1 MTDITVTLTDA
12 QYKAM
17 QKITTDVEDWVINAA
32 ITRATLSIDEIV
44 KLYTNRALDEGVAIP
59 GTRDEIVTDAFARGW
74 VSILTDTPD
83 TLPGE

>member
-1 MTDITVTLTDA
+1 MDITVTLTDTE
-12 QYKAM
+12 YKGLQSVAADP
-17 QKITTDVEDWVINAA
+17 QEWVANAA
-32 ITRATLSIDEIV
+32 TNRARIAVDDIV
-44 KLYTNRALDEGVAIP
+44 KLYTNRALDEGVTIP

>member
-32 ITRATLSIDEIV
+32 VTRATISIDEIV
-44 KLYTNRALDEGVAIP
+44 KLYTNRALDEGVSIP

-74 VSILTDTPD
+74 VSVLTEPGD
-83 TLPGE
+83 TLSGE

>member
-1 MTDITVTLTDA
+1 MDITITLTDTE
-12 QYKAM
+12 YKGLQSVAVDP
-17 QKITTDVEDWVINAA
+17 QEWITNAA
-32 ITRATLSIDEIV
+32 TNRARIAVDDIV
-44 KLYTNRALDEGVAIP
+44 KLYTNRALDEGVSIP

>member
-1 MTDITVTLTDA
+1 MNITVTLTDTE
-12 QYKAM
+12 YKGLQSVAVDP
-17 QKITTDVEDWVINAA
+17 QDWIVNAA
-32 ITRATLSIDEIV
+32 TNRARIAVDDIV